1 MVYHDLKRTAAA
13 CLRREAPGHTLQS
26 TDLVNEAYLKLLRGQ
41 GQDWHDRAHF
51 FATAARAMRRILVD
65 HARKRAADKRG
76 GGKPQLELDTA
87 FVFSDE
93 RSPELLR
100 LDDALTELAENDPRE
115 CHIVE
120 MRFFVGLTFKEIAA
134 VLGISERTV
143 KRDWDHAKAWLYGQ
157 LSR

>member
-1 MVYHDLKRTAAA
+1 MTAHTSSPRLRT
-13 CLRREAPGHTLQS
+13 
-26 TDLVNEAYLKLLRGQ
+26 
-41 GQDWHDRAHF
+41 
-51 FATAARAMRRILVD
+51 MRRILVD
-65 HARKRAADKRG
+65 QARKRAAGKRG

-115 CHIVE
+115 CQIVE

-134 VLGISERTV
+134 VLGISERTEPQPEVQFVSALQFMQDNTAV
-143 KRDWDHAKAWLYGQ
+143 KRPDPGF
-157 LSR
+157 LSVRRQPLHCYSPPR